1 MADIADWGRSDPFG
15 NAVIAAY
22 AQSTDLVDDLV
33 AAVMRRLDGD
43 AAGFASVER
52 RLAATDAT
60 AGPALARAHHRLAFD
75 PLELQ
80 ILAFTLAWKLSPALH
95 RRLGALDRQ
104 SLAAWTD
111 PPAPG
116 AFAQALHPTGVLV
129 GLELVTVGTA
139 SPWFAQPVHATI
151 AACQLAMEP
160 APRFAAE
167 LELPALGECDPRL
180 VAGVGTALCRARR
193 ERAAHARYFGNLTSV
208 SSVTQAASE

>member
-1 MADIADWGRSDPFG
+1 
-15 NAVIAAY
+15 
-22 AQSTDLVDDLV
+22 
-33 AAVMRRLDGD
+33 MRPP
-43 AAGFASVER
+43 
-52 RLAATDAT
+52 
-60 AGPALARAHHRLAFD
+60 GPRWRAHHRLAFD

-80 ILAFTLAWKLSPALH
+80 ILAFTLAWELSPALH